1 MIKKLVLP
9 IVAILALSIG
19 VWGMGNMYA
28 RAAPATVEVGF
39 ECGLFDGDGDP
50 VIATDSHLVTT
61 VNKNGVV
68 NMTCH
73 VEDVP
78 NNTGAAVRYNAD
90 NNPYGTGI
98 VCASGSLTTLIWKET
113 VSDNGDGTGDA
124 TLNCKFR
131 T

>member
-1 MIKKLVLP
+1 MNKKLALP

-39 ECGLFDGDGDP
+39 ACGLFDGDGGVALAFD
-50 VIATDSHLVTT
+50 THLVTT

-73 VEDVP
+73 VENVP

-90 NNPYGTGI
+90 NNPAGPGTL
-98 VCASGSLTTLIWKET
+98 CASGALTTSSWKET

-124 TLNCKFR
+124 TLQCKFR
-131 T
+131 V